1 MENCNTMA
9 PDIAKRLGVIG
20 KNEIE
25 EAAAAARTEQY
36 KRKKRYY
43 HAKQFS
49 GVEEGLLDSFLYDES
64 CKNNNFTVVSV
75 IENPNYCY
83 YTVVYYV
90 EE

>member
-9 PDIAKRLGVIG
+9 PDIVKRLGAIG
-20 KNEIE
+20 KDEIE
-25 EAAAAARTEQY
+25 EAVARTEPY

-43 HAKQFS
+43 HAKKCS
-49 GVEEGLLDSFLYDES
+49 SVEEILDSFLYNES
-64 CKNNNFTVVSV
+64 RKNNNFTIVSV
-75 IENPNYCY
+75 IPQYRY

>member
-25 EAAAAARTEQY
+25 DAVARTEPY

-43 HAKQFS
+43 HAKQVS
-49 GVEEGLLDSFLYDES
+49 GAEESLDSFLYDES

-75 IENPNYCY
+75 IENPKCCY
-83 YTVVYYV
+83 YTVIYYV
-90 EE
+90 EK